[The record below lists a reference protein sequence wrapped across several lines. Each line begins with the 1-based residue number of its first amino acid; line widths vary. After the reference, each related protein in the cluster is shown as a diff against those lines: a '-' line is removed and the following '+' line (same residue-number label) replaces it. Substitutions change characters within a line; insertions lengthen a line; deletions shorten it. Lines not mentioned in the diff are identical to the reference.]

1 MARKPEKTPQ
11 GPRAAVD
18 LSDLTLGEFEGE
30 SREWAE
36 TDHGKG
42 ATVSGKVRREI
53 TSLEELVEFFRI
65 DLEVWEVERWVANQW
80 QQASVDRQKG
90 GIHLTPL
97 YQVKAWL
104 KKRSAAIAA
113 RDEIAATLDEARRAM
128 KAKPW
133 RLAAPPRR
141 SRTGPGNLLVPAIMD
156 PHFGKLCWSRETGWE
171 DYDVDIARGCMR
183 AAVADLIGQA
193 SAMPYR
199 IGQILLPLGNDF
211 FHVDNS
217 ANLTTGG
224 TPQDV
229 DGRRQRS
236 YRAGREA
243 VMELIAA
250 LVQVAPVHVAIVP
263 GNHDE
268 ETMFALGDALELVF
282 ENSRHVRIDNSPRLT
297 KYFEYHQCLIG
308 LNHGRD
314 IKPSRLAGVM
324 AAEMREA
331 WGRTRWREW
340 MIGHWHTKGE
350 AVLAPVSEE
359 QGVRVRTIPSLTPP
373 DAWHTRKGYIGN
385 VRAAEALVYHPEAG
399 YRAQFSHVPA

>member
-1 MARKPEKTPQ
+1 MARRSEKT
-11 GPRAAVD
+11 AAVD
-18 LSDLTLGEFEGE
+18 VADLTLGEFEGE
-30 SREWAE
+30 SREWSE
-36 TDHGKG
+36 TDKG

-53 TSLEELVEFFRI
+53 TSLEELVDFFRI

-80 QQASVDRQKG
+80 QQASVDRVKG
-90 GIHLTPL
+90 GIQLTPL

-104 KKRSAAIAA
+104 KKRRAAIAA
-113 RDEIAATLDEARRAM
+113 RDEIAETLEEARRAM
-128 KAKPW
+128 RADPW
-133 RLAAPPRR
+133 KLSAPPRK

-156 PHFGKLCWSRETGWE
+156 PHFGKLCWGRETGWE
-171 DYDVDIARGCMR
+171 DYDVEIARGCMK
-183 AAVADLIGQA
+183 AAITDLIAQA
-193 SAMPYR
+193 SAMPYQ

-217 ANLTTGG
+217 SNLTTGG

-243 VMELIAA
+243 VMEMIAA
-250 LVQVAPVHVAIVP
+250 LVQVAPVQVAIVP

-282 ENSRHVRIDNSPRLT
+282 EKSKHVQIDNSPRLT
-297 KYFEYHQCLIG
+297 KYFEYHQVLLG

-314 IKPSRLAGVM
+314 IKPSRLGGVM
-324 AAEMREA
+324 ASEMREA

-340 MIGHWHTKGE
+340 LIGHWHTKGE

-373 DAWHTRKGYIGN
+373 DAWHTRKGYVGN

-399 YRAQFSHVPA
+399 YRAQFSHVPR